1 MVLAIVSTMRYI
13 GCMFKLP
20 RTLPTGTFPTLPDF
34 PTITLPDFPGID
46 FSGLDIN
53 ALRDRLASID
63 TAKLTDALRDAG
75 YIAVGIGVTSIE
87 RAKARGE
94 QLTEL
99 VTNRFEQ
106 ARGLLRTAG

>member
-1 MVLAIVSTMRYI
+1 MLAIVSTMRYI
-13 GCMFKLP
+13 GRMFKLP
-20 RTLPTGTFPTLPDF
+20 RTLPTLADF
-34 PTITLPDFPGID
+34 PTITFPTLADFPGID

-94 QLTEL
+94 QITEL

-106 ARGLLRTAG
+106 ARGMLRNAA

>member
-1 MVLAIVSTMRYI
+1 
-13 GCMFKLP
+13 MFKLP
-20 RTLPTGTFPTLPDF
+20 RTLPTITLPTLP
-34 PTITLPDFPGID
+34 TLPEFPGID

-63 TAKLTDALRDAG
+63 TTKLTDALRDAG

-94 QLTEL
+94 QITEL

-106 ARGLLRTAG
+106 ARGLLRTAA